1 MPLHHVRRKAVP
13 LAAAVAMLSVLA
25 ACGDSDDDG
34 GDDGKNSASP
44 AAEAGGATDLSKE
57 CPETIVVQTAWWP
70 DITSAGAMYQLLGD
84 DMDVDANAKKVTAPL
99 VASGGKDT
107 GVKLELRSGGPA
119 IGFNPTSSQM
129 YTDDSIHL
137 GIPQGFDEAIQNSD
151 KQPTLAVMSLLAKN
165 PQVIMWDPEKHPDV
179 KSIEDIGKTDTTVV
193 YVPTPYMDYLT
204 SKGILKK
211 DQVDSSGDGSPA
223 RFVAA
228 GGDIAT
234 SGYATEDPYIYEE
247 ELPDWGKP
255 VASQLAYEY
264 YPNPGPSPVIRPAD
278 KAELAPCLEKLV
290 PVIQQGA
297 VDLMENPD
305 PVIDKVIELRDTF
318 KADQPFSKGVGTYS
332 VEQMQ
337 ALDLVAE
344 PGKPVGEFDTGRVQ
358 ELIDVAGPVFES
370 QKKPIKDGLTPE
382 DLVTN
387 EFIDTS
393 ITLGGE

>member
-1 MPLHHVRRKAVP
+1 
-13 LAAAVAMLSVLA
+13 
-25 ACGDSDDDG
+25 
-34 GDDGKNSASP
+34 
-44 AAEAGGATDLSKE
+44 
-57 CPETIVVQTAWWP
+57 
-70 DITSAGAMYQLLGD
+70 
-84 DMDVDANAKKVTAPL
+84 
-99 VASGGKDT
+99 
-107 GVKLELRSGGPA
+107 
-119 IGFNPTSSQM
+119 
-129 YTDDSIHL
+129 
-137 GIPQGFDEAIQNSD
+137 
-151 KQPTLAVMSLLAKN
+151 
-165 PQVIMWDPEKHPDV
+165 
-179 KSIEDIGKTDTTVV
+179 
-193 YVPTPYMDYLT
+193 MDYLT

-234 SGYATEDPYIYEE
+234 SGYATEDPYIYEK

-278 KAELAPCLEKLV
+278 KGELAPCLKKLV

-297 VDLMENPD
+297 VDLLENPD
-305 PVIDKVIELRDTF
+305 PVIDKVIELRDAF

-332 VEQMQ
+332 IEQMK
-337 ALDLVAE
+337 ALDLVAD

-358 ELIDVAGPVFES
+358 ELIDLAGPVFEA
-370 QKKPIKDGLTPE
+370 QKKPVKDGLAPG

>member
-1 MPLHHVRRKAVP
+1 MRLHHVGRKAVP

-34 GDDGKNSASP
+34 GDGGSSASP
-44 AAEAGGATDLSKE
+44 AAAAGGATDLSKE

-107 GVKLELRSGGPA
+107 GVRLELRSGGPA

-137 GIPQGFDEAIQNSD
+137 GIPQGFDEAIQNSE

-165 PQVIMWDPEKHPDV
+165 PQVIMWDPETHPDV
-179 KSIEDIGKTDTTVV
+179 ETIEDLGKTDTTVV

-204 SKGILKK
+204 STGVLKK

-234 SGYATEDPYIYEE
+234 SGYATEDPYIYEK

-264 YPNPGPSPVIRPAD
+264 YPNPGPSPVIRAAD
-278 KAELAPCLEKLV
+278 KGGLAPCLKKLV
-290 PVIQQGA
+290 PVIQQGV

-305 PVIDKVIELRDTF
+305 PVIDKVIELRDAF
-318 KADQPFSKGVGTYS
+318 KADQPFSKGVGEYS
-332 VEQMQ
+332 IEQMR
-337 ALDLVAE
+337 ALDLVAD
-344 PGKPVGEFDTGRVQ
+344 PGKPVGEFDTARVE
-358 ELIDVAGPVFES
+358 ELIGLAGPVFEAR
-370 QKKPIKDGLTPE
+370 KKPVKDGLAPG